1 MTVAVCGH
9 GKRTVPHTDLLGLE
23 WQAKPAANGRAAHHK
38 QKKCRSAWRPE
49 YLGAITS
56 LSSVL
61 TTGLPS
67 S

>member
-1 MTVAVCGH
+1 
-9 GKRTVPHTDLLGLE
+9 VPHTDLHGLE

-56 LSSVL
+56 LSFLL